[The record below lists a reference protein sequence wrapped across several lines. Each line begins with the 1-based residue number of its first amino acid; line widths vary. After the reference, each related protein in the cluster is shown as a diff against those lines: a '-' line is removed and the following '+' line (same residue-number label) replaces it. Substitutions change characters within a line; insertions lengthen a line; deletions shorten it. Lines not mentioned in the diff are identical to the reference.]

1 MRSVKALRA
10 FALPL
15 AAVALIGT
23 MWLPRVGRFVAAKIS
38 FAPFPY
44 FIGSRIALQA
54 VGVAP
59 NARWSAVGPA
69 RIAEV
74 SGAHYLTLLQPGRA
88 QVIVSDGRAIA
99 ARTVRILSAPPP
111 HATLIAVACYDDGV
125 AFYDARTLTALG
137 FLATGGSPSALATTG
152 DRLAV
157 TDNDGDAF
165 TIVERSPWRVVRRP
179 IAASDEVAATPDGNI
194 YATLRQWRG
203 LGAVARLT
211 SPPTIV
217 TTGMTAEGIAVDA
230 RRGLLY
236 VANVNDGSILELD
249 ARTMK
254 PIDRLQIGSRVFSL
268 ALDADGT
275 HLYAVRNGGMK
286 NDDGDVVEIAT
297 QPRPHIV
304 ARSGLLDLPLGIA
317 LDQRAHRLFVTDEAA
332 DIIYVLDPT
341 SLRASHAPLHTCHT
355 PWEPTFDARS
365 GRLYVPCA
373 RDDRL
378 DIFNAATLA
387 RVPGAPLHTAGYPLA
402 VAIWR

>member
-1 MRSVKALRA
+1 MKTIRALVLP
-10 FALPL
+10 FA
-15 AAVALIGT
+15 AIALVGT
-23 MWLPRVGRFVAAKIS
+23 MWLPRVDRFVAAKIS
-38 FAPFPY
+38 FAPLPY
-44 FIGSRIALQA
+44 FVGSRIALRA

-59 NARWSAVGPA
+59 NAHWSVVGPA
-69 RIAEV
+69 RIANV
-74 SGAHYLTLLQPGRA
+74 GGAHYLTAIRPGRA

-99 ARTVRILSAPPP
+99 ARTVRILAAPSP
-111 HATLIAVACYDDGV
+111 HATLVAVACFDDGV
-125 AFYDARTLTALG
+125 ALFDARSLSALG
-137 FLATGGSPSALATTG
+137 ILATGGSPSDLATAG

-165 TIVERSPWRVVRRP
+165 TIVGRAPWR
-179 IAASDEVAATPDGNI
+179 IEHQSLAASDEVASTPDGSF
-194 YATLRQWRG
+194 YATLREWRG

-211 SPPTIV
+211 SPPQITK
-217 TTGMTAEGIAVDA
+217 TGITAEGIAIDA

-236 VANVNDGSILELD
+236 VANVNDGSVLELN

-254 PIDRLQIGSRVFSL
+254 PIHRLWVGSRVFSL
-268 ALDADGT
+268 ALDANGT

-317 LDQRAHRLFVTDEAA
+317 IDRRAHRLFVTDEAA
-332 DIIYVLDPT
+332 DVIYVLDPT
-341 SLRASHAPLHTCHT
+341 SLRAIHAPLHTCHT
-355 PWEPTFDARS
+355 PWDPTFDARS
-365 GRLYVPCA
+365 DRLYVPCA

-378 DIFNAATLA
+378 DIFNGGTLA
-387 RVPGAPLHTAGYPLA
+387 RVAGAPIRTAGYPLA

>member
-1 MRSVKALRA
+1 MKIVRA
-10 FALPL
+10 FVVPL
-15 AAVALIGT
+15 AAMALIGT
-23 MWLPRVGRFVAAKIS
+23 MWLPHIDRFVAAKIS
-38 FAPFPY
+38 FAPLPY
-44 FIGSRIALQA
+44 FVGSRIALQA
-54 VGVAP
+54 AGVAP
-59 NARWSAVGPA
+59 NARWSVVGPA
-69 RIAEV
+69 RITTV
-74 SGAHYLTLLQPGRA
+74 GGSHYLTAIHPGRA

-99 ARTVRILSAPPP
+99 ARTVRILSAPSP
-111 HATLIAVACYDDGV
+111 HATLVAVACYDDGV
-125 AFYDARTLTALG
+125 ALFDARSLSALG
-137 FLATGGSPSALATTG
+137 ILATGGSPSDLATVG
-152 DRLAV
+152 GRLAV

-165 TIVERSPWRVVRRP
+165 TIVERAPWRIARRP
-179 IAASDEVAATPDGNI
+179 IAASDEVAASPDGSF
-194 YATLRQWRG
+194 YATLRAWRG
-203 LGAVARLT
+203 LGAVAHLT
-211 SPPTIV
+211 SPPQV
-217 TTGMTAEGIAVDA
+217 TKTGMTAEGIALDA
-230 RRGLLY
+230 RRSLLY
-236 VANVNDGSILELD
+236 VANVNDGSILELN

-254 PIDRLQIGSRVFSL
+254 PIARLWVGSRVFSL

-286 NDDGDVVEIAT
+286 DDDGDVVEIAT
-297 QPRPHIV
+297 QPRPHII

-317 LDQRAHRLFVTDEAA
+317 LDQRANRLFVTDEAA